1 MVTVI
6 IPALN
11 EQETIGKVVTA
22 CLNEHLVK
30 EVIVVDDQSADNTKQ
45 IAEEAGAIVIT
56 SKKRGKGISMKE
68 GIEAASNQL
77 IVFLDGD
84 IHPYPAGTIANL
96 VQPLIKGQ
104 CDFVKGTFARKAGR
118 VTELVAKPLLK
129 IFYPELAAFQQPLSG
144 MIAGRKNY
152 LNKIEFF
159 DGYGVDIGILIDMFL
174 MQARI
179 KEVNIGYIENKSKP
193 WKMLGK
199 MSGEVASAIIKKA
212 TFHQNHLVNLEELG
226 LVNEISTQMDQII
239 KEQMNS
245 IKKIVVFDMDK
256 ALLQGD
262 FIDACADKFLFD
274 EELARLRSVEKDPAV
289 LTKRIAK
296 LLRGLSVGELLKVA
310 SSIPM
315 VHDALEVVA
324 NLKRKGNIVGIISNS
339 YQFVVDY
346 VKNKLDL
353 DFAIGNQLNFFEG
366 KATGEVTIPSY
377 FYYHLQSKCRH
388 TLCKSNVL
396 IHLSHKYNIP
406 IANSIAISGNGADV
420 CLLKQAGMGIAFC
433 SNDSRLKTA
442 ADKIID
448 KLSFAELTDAE
459 RLMPLHKRQ
468 EAVTV

>member
-11 EQETIGKVVTA
+11 EQDTIGKVVSA
-22 CLNEHLVK
+22 CLDEAFVK
-30 EVIVVDDQSADNTKQ
+30 EVIVVDDQSTDQTKR
-45 IAEEAGAIVIT
+45 IAAEAGAIVIT

-68 GIEAASNQL
+68 GIEAASNSL
-77 IVFLDGD
+77 LVFLDGD
-84 IHPYPAGTIANL
+84 IHPYPAGTIARL
-96 VQPLIKGQ
+96 VEPLMKGH

-129 IFYPELAAFQQPLSG
+129 IFYPELATYQQPLSG
-144 MIAGRKNY
+144 MIAGKKTF
-152 LNKIEFF
+152 LEKIEFF
-159 DGYGVDIGILIDMFL
+159 DGYGVDIGILIDMYL

-212 TFHQNHLVNLEELG
+212 TFHQNHLVSLEELG
-226 LVNEISTQMDQII
+226 LVNEISTQMDNII
-239 KEQMNS
+239 KEQMSS
-245 IKKIVVFDMDK
+245 IKKMVVFDMDA

-262 FIDACADKFLFD
+262 FIDACADKFVFD
-274 EELARLRSVEKDPAV
+274 EELARLRSIEKDPAV

-296 LLRGLSVGELLKVA
+296 LLRGLSIGDLLKVVA
-310 SSIPM
+310 SIPLI
-315 VHDALEVVA
+315 HDAVEVIA
-324 NLKRKGNIVGIISNS
+324 NLKRKGNIVGIVSNS

-346 VKNKLDL
+346 VKNKVDA

-377 FYYHLQSKCRH
+377 FYYHLQSLCKH
-388 TLCKSNVL
+388 TICKSNVL

-420 CLLKQAGMGIAFC
+420 CLLKKAGMGIAFC
-433 SNDSRLKTA
+433 SNDRQLRSA

-448 KLSFAELTDAE
+448 KASFAELTDPE
-459 RLMPLHKRQ
+459 RLVSQKKQQVL
-468 EAVTV
+468 V